1 MNYDIKIF
9 NNDNFGQVRTTLI
22 DGEVWFVGKDVAE
35 ALGYKDTV
43 NAIKAHVDDEDKMGW
58 QITTP
63 SRGIQTA
70 VVINESG
77 LYALTLSSKL
87 PQAREF
93 KRWVTKEVI
102 PSIRKTGEY
111 RIMKTEDDIET
122 KAKAALVWVNGVA
135 EIMNLNESSKLLLL
149 QQCGQQFGLPTPS
162 YARTKDSLYSATELL
177 KRNNISL
184 TNRAFNKLAIANGYM
199 EKKTRFSTHGKVK
212 YYNSLTKKAQSYG
225 ENQVCPQNPNE
236 THPLYYEGSFM
247 ELCKALEISK

>member
-102 PSIRKTGEY
+102 PSSRKTG
-111 RIMKTEDDIET
+111 
-122 KAKAALVWVNGVA
+122 A
-135 EIMNLNESSKLLLL
+135 
-149 QQCGQQFGLPTPS
+149 
-162 YARTKDSLYSATELL
+162 
-177 KRNNISL
+177 
-184 TNRAFNKLAIANGYM
+184 
-199 EKKTRFSTHGKVK
+199 
-212 YYNSLTKKAQSYG
+212 
-225 ENQVCPQNPNE
+225 
-236 THPLYYEGSFM
+236 
-247 ELCKALEISK
+247 